1 MQAYIPINPIDKVTG
16 KSISAALSLMN
27 TATGLVGDSIFGIA
41 GMTAKKLPK
50 IVKGVRAIIP
60 ALIALRCRWLSTL
73 RAKGRKKRF
82 INSANLSNILLTPL
96 NLCPHYFCLLS

>member
-1 MQAYIPINPIDKVTG
+1 MPIKPMDRVTG
-16 KSISAALSLMN
+16 KSIRAALSLMK
-27 TATGLVGDSIFGIA
+27 TATGLVADSILGIA
-41 GMTAKKLPK
+41 GITAKKLPR
-50 IVKGVRAIIP
+50 IVKGVKAIIP
-60 ALIALRCRWLSTL
+60 ALIALKCRWLSTL